1 VALLPNWALAVF
13 RRRLKLR
20 DAYKTFWRTPEGKA
34 VLADLHAFC
43 GMDHPIIAT
52 DDVNMTMSR
61 LGARSVFLRIR
72 RKARLTD
79 EEIFAAV
86 EAQAKEDTSDRS

>member
-1 VALLPNWALAVF
+1 MALLPEWALAVF

-20 DAYKTFWRTPEGKA
+20 DAYKAFWRSEDGKR
-34 VLADLHAFC
+34 VLADLYTFC
-43 GMDHPIIAT
+43 AMDHPIIVT